1 MGIIKFMVVET
12 TFLRIMSTLD
22 QTAYR
27 GTLIQPV
34 IERALRDPERLAVAF
49 IEDDGRDHLI
59 SALQF
64 HTQAMRYARALQAI
78 HVGPE
83 DLVILVLHHSQTLLF
98 AFWGAMYLGA
108 IASIFPFLTE
118 KLDPHIYMERVKE
131 LVTHAQ
137 VRAVITFPE
146 FKSELSALLAGA
158 GCTVLSSAEVAENP
172 QGGSLT
178 IDGLLPAAGQ
188 APAQPITGNKIAFL
202 QHSSGTTG
210 LQKGVALSH
219 RAVLNQIEAY
229 SQAIRLTPEDVIV
242 SWLPLYHDMGLIAGF
257 VMPLV
262 SGVPLVLM
270 SPFKWVRDPKV
281 LMHAIHRYRATLC
294 WLPNFAYN
302 HSARA
307 IRPRDLEGIDL
318 SSMRAFINCSEPVFH
333 DSHQVFLQ
341 KFAPYGLRPETLATC
356 YAMAENT
363 FAVTQ
368 SPPGEAARLDWVNTR
383 AQQEQR
389 LALTAPP
396 EAPGAT
402 VMVSCG
408 APIADTQVQ
417 VVDDHGQRL
426 GERQVGEIILRSNC
440 MLSGYYRRPEIT
452 RQAIRSGWYYTG
464 DMGYLADGEVY
475 ITGRK
480 KDLIIVGGKNI
491 YPQDLEAI
499 ANLTP
504 GLVPGRSVA
513 FGLADKALGS
523 ENVVM
528 VCEVE
533 NAAASDEEKHQIEM
547 ELRQR
552 VVARSEVALSDV
564 RLVGKR
570 WLIKTSSGKIS
581 RSANRDKYIREFL
594 SS

>member
-1 MGIIKFMVVET
+1 MLENDIQTLTQSVVQRAQRNPSHLALVFM
-12 TFLRIMSTLD
+12 D
-22 QTAYR
+22 
-27 GTLIQPV
+27 
-34 IERALRDPERLAVAF
+34 
-49 IEDDGRDHLI
+49 DDGSETYLTAARLHAESACYAL
-59 SALQF
+59 ALQK
-64 HTQAMRYARALQAI
+64 LG
-78 HVGPE
+78 VKE
-83 DLVILVLHHSQTLLF
+83 DDLVILVLPHSQTLIF

-118 KLDPHIYMERVKE
+118 KLDRAIYQERVVE
-131 LVTHAQ
+131 LVQHSQAK
-137 VRAVITFPE
+137 AVITFPE
-146 FKSELSALLAGA
+146 FRGELGALLARVDCA
-158 GCTVLSSAEVAENP
+158 VLSTDDIPSPEPDNAAVSWPEY
-172 QGGSLT
+172 GGE
-178 IDGLLPAAGQ
+178 
-188 APAQPITGNKIAFL
+188 KIAFL

-219 RAVLNQIEAY
+219 RAVLNQIKAY
-229 SQAIRLTPEDVIV
+229 SRAIQLTEQDVIV

-262 SGVPLVLM
+262 AGTPLVLM

-281 LMHAIHRYRATLC
+281 LLHAIHRHRGTLC

-307 IRPRDLEGIDL
+307 IRSQDLHGIDL
-318 SSMRAFINCSEPVFH
+318 SSLRAWINCSEPVFFE
-333 DSHQVFLQ
+333 SHQIFLG
-341 KFAPYGLRPETLATC
+341 KFAPYGVQPGALSAC

-368 SPPGEAARLDWVNTR
+368 TPPGIEPTIDWVNTR
-383 AQQEQR
+383 TLQEQR
-389 LALTAPP
+389 RAEPAQPFVD
-396 EAPGAT
+396 GAT
-402 VMVSCG
+402 PMVSCG
-408 APIADTQVQ
+408 FPIEGTEICILDG
-417 VVDDHGQRL
+417 HGRRL
-426 GERQVGEIILRSNC
+426 PERHVGEVALRSNC

-452 RQAIRSGWYYTG
+452 AQAIRRGWYHTG
-464 DMGYLADGEVY
+464 DMGYLAGGELY

-499 ANLTP
+499 ANTTP

-513 FGLADKALGS
+513 FGLFDQSLGS

-528 VCEVE
+528 ICELE
-533 NAAASDEEKHQIEM
+533 NSVTADEEKKAVEM
-547 ELRQR
+547 DLRRRIVQ
-552 VVARSEVALSDV
+552 RSEVALADV

-581 RSANRDKYIREFL
+581 RSANREKYIKEIL
-594 SS
+594 VNE

>member
-1 MGIIKFMVVET
+1 MLENDIQTLTQSVVQRAQRNPSHLALVFM
-12 TFLRIMSTLD
+12 D
-22 QTAYR
+22 
-27 GTLIQPV
+27 
-34 IERALRDPERLAVAF
+34 
-49 IEDDGRDHLI
+49 DDGSETHLTAARLHAE
-59 SALQF
+59 SACYALALQK
-64 HTQAMRYARALQAI
+64 LG
-78 HVGPE
+78 VKE
-83 DLVILVLHHSQTLLF
+83 NDLVILVLPHSQTLIF

-118 KLDPHIYMERVKE
+118 KLDRAIYQERVAE
-131 LVTHAQ
+131 LVQHSQAK
-137 VRAVITFPE
+137 AVITFPE
-146 FKSELSALLAGA
+146 FRGELGALLARVDCA
-158 GCTVLSSAEVAENP
+158 VLSTDDIPSPEPDNAAVSWPEY
-172 QGGSLT
+172 GGE
-178 IDGLLPAAGQ
+178 
-188 APAQPITGNKIAFL
+188 KIAFL

-219 RAVLNQIEAY
+219 RAVLNQIKAY
-229 SQAIRLTPEDVIV
+229 SRAIQLTEQDVIV

-262 SGVPLVLM
+262 AGTPLVLM

-281 LMHAIHRYRATLC
+281 LLHAIHRHRGTLC

-307 IRPRDLEGIDL
+307 IRSQDLHGIDL
-318 SSMRAFINCSEPVFH
+318 SSLRAWINCSEPVFFE
-333 DSHQVFLQ
+333 SHQIFLG
-341 KFAPYGLRPETLATC
+341 KFAPYGVQPGALSAC

-368 SPPGEAARLDWVNTR
+368 TPPGIEPTIDWVNTR
-383 AQQEQR
+383 TLQEQR
-389 LALTAPP
+389 RAEPAQPFVD
-396 EAPGAT
+396 GAT
-402 VMVSCG
+402 PMVSCG
-408 APIADTQVQ
+408 FPIEGTEICILDG
-417 VVDDHGQRL
+417 HGRRL
-426 GERQVGEIILRSNC
+426 PERHVGEVALRSNC

-452 RQAIRSGWYYTG
+452 AQAIRRGWYHTG
-464 DMGYLADGEVY
+464 DMGYLAGGELY

-499 ANLTP
+499 ANTTP

-513 FGLADKALGS
+513 FGLFDQSLGS

-528 VCEVE
+528 ICELEDSVT
-533 NAAASDEEKHQIEM
+533 ADEEKKAVEM
-547 ELRQR
+547 DLRRRIVQ
-552 VVARSEVALSDV
+552 RSEVALADV

-581 RSANRDKYIREFL
+581 RSANREKYIKEIL
-594 SS
+594 VNE